1 MEGLDGGADGSAS
14 SQAAQRT
21 EEPINFGLCETFVWF
36 FLCTFIFTTIVIHV
50 CQDAQSQ
57 RVESELLDDGE
68 ALAQFHAKA
77 KARRK
82 NRQKR
87 VQYQFLFKAGAFV
100 IMLAVVMITKKI
112 QQWYKPAADNAAP
125 AEAKTTKPNLASHD
139 GLDSEL

>member
-1 MEGLDGGADGSAS
+1 MPASATQDGGADGSAS

-21 EEPINFGLCETFVWF
+21 E
-36 FLCTFIFTTIVIHV
+36 
-50 CQDAQSQ
+50 DAQSQ

-87 VQYQFLFKAGAFV
+87 VQYQFLFKDMNLGWLLEV
-100 IMLAVVMITKKI
+100 ISRNSVLNR
-112 QQWYKPAADNAAP
+112 YKPAADNAAP

>member
-1 MEGLDGGADGSAS
+1 MPASATQDGGADGSAS

-21 EEPINFGLCETFVWF
+21 E
-36 FLCTFIFTTIVIHV
+36 
-50 CQDAQSQ
+50 DAQSQ

>member
-1 MEGLDGGADGSAS
+1 YHSALDAQHLFSTLKRFHEMPASATQDGGADGSAS

-21 EEPINFGLCETFVWF
+21 E
-36 FLCTFIFTTIVIHV
+36 
-50 CQDAQSQ
+50 DAQSQ

-87 VQYQFLFKAGAFV
+87 VQYQFLFKDMNLGWLLEV
-100 IMLAVVMITKKI
+100 ISRNSVLNR
-112 QQWYKPAADNAAP
+112 YKPAADNAAP